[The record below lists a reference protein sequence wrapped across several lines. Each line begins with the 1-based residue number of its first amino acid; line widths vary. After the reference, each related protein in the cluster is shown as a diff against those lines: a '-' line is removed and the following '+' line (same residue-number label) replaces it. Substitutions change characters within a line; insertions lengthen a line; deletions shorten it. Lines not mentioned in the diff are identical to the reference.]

1 MRLKIEG
8 TKLTTLTLP
17 DQYRKWKQQVT
28 MLCMSLRVS
37 YLLKLAPS
45 QSGPSVDVSIQGT
58 PKGKEKAK
66 EDNDEEITKERWESE
81 SEQMVAELYSHVAPI
96 YQPMIYALT
105 PKTLPKLF
113 ETFDAMFIVT
123 DPMIKLSKRMEL
135 NSFKFQINN
144 KFLDQLL
151 KFDALAAELE
161 ELQATVSS
169 QDLIFVLINAL
180 PLLYKE
186 KIADLIT
193 SDPEKYNTYIA
204 VRTGLIAKYE
214 RDKAWGLIDGKD
226 ERGGLEPSLDTA
238 LYGEQRDEQRE
249 GGRNKG
255 TNTRGRGS
263 GREKSHEG
271 RRSPDL
277 SNILCFNCYKCG
289 HFTMKCPDPVTWE
302 AREELEEFLAKDSE
316 ERREYLR
323 DKKRYLEVDKLRNEK
338 EKSGSSSGREREMS
352 AFAIEPN
359 HFAFFANTYSH
370 APELAF
376 SPPSIPAP
384 PCAAPQEISSDPRS
398 PETEREPPKDGRQG
412 ILRFAGGVEIHTPPK
427 LRPSLNPAPPVSPA
441 PCATTKLHKQIN
453 LNNKHNHPEGAL
465 GGRETEGYSQSAG
478 SSLFNTPLKLCSPPI
493 ASPLPIALSELSLNN
508 TQRNPPDRNP
518 KTVAFSM
525 PVSEGTAA
533 GGIRSGSAQEVL
545 LRNNNSGSAQ
555 EVPPHEASIPGKTS
569 PHRVATEDGS
579 SPLSSAK
586 AKPPD
591 PRDAPGGASKHRKDL
606 LDPGESHNFASS
618 TITPANFVN
627 KPLSHDK
634 HMASSKQLVPFAQL
648 QGSKV

>member
-1 MRLKIEG
+1 
-8 TKLTTLTLP
+8 
-17 DQYRKWKQQVT
+17 
-28 MLCMSLRVS
+28 
-37 YLLKLAPS
+37 
-45 QSGPSVDVSIQGT
+45 
-58 PKGKEKAK
+58 
-66 EDNDEEITKERWESE
+66 
-81 SEQMVAELYSHVAPI
+81 
-96 YQPMIYALT
+96 
-105 PKTLPKLF
+105 
-113 ETFDAMFIVT
+113 MFIVT
-123 DPMIKLSKRMEL
+123 NPMIKLSKRMEL

-214 RDKAWGLIDGKD
+214 CDKAWGLIDGKD

-316 ERREYLR
+316 EKREYLR
-323 DKKRYLEVDKLRNEK
+323 NKKRYLEVDKLRNEK

-412 ILRFAGGVEIHTPPK
+412 ILRFAEGVEIHTPPK
-427 LRPSLNPAPPVSPA
+427 L
-441 PCATTKLHKQIN
+441 H
-453 LNNKHNHPEGAL
+453 
-465 GGRETEGYSQSAG
+465 
-478 SSLFNTPLKLCSPPI
+478 
-493 ASPLPIALSELSLNN
+493 LPIALSELSLNN

-569 PHRVATEDGS
+569 PHQVATEDGS

-591 PRDAPGGASKHRKDL
+591 PRDTSGGASKHCKDL